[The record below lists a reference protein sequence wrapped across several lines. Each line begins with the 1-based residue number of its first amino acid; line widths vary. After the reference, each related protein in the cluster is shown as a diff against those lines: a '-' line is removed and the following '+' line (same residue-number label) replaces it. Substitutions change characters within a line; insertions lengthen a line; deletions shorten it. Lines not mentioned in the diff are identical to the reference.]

1 MNQPTPTC
9 RGVFSRIRLG
19 FFGLLLLPLLA
30 GCASYTSQTQDLR
43 AVWRAGDYPVAA
55 QIADT
60 GSAKSSSTDAV
71 LWDLEAGATTRAA
84 GDTAGSL
91 AAFQRAD
98 TLFDYWDT
106 QPEISIT
113 RESASLLINPTVL
126 PYRGTDYDRIME
138 STYQALNYLQ
148 LGKFDEARVELT
160 RALERQRT
168 ALRNHAD
175 QLAKAQQ
182 ATTQSASDGGYN
194 AQAAQQDPRFQG
206 QMSQVYGPLSAMH
219 TYENYVN
226 PFTTYLQGL
235 CLLANPQSP
244 SDLESARV
252 DFERVRAMVGAN
264 PALDADADLATQM
277 ANNGAALPPTT
288 WVVFETGTAPERQ
301 EVRIDIPLFIVS
313 RDVPYVG
320 IAFPRL
326 VFNDFYDSGLT
337 VQAVGGIPVN
347 TFLVCNMDAVIGLDF
362 RNELPSIIVKT
373 LISAGAKAA
382 ALYGIEAA
390 TNNGGNLVNS
400 LVRIA
405 GTVYQFGA
413 NRADTRTWVTLPK
426 QFQVCR
432 LPTPADH
439 KLYLGRAGTPES
451 VRVDLP
457 NGPVN
462 MVYVKSSSLGSR
474 LAISVFPLR

>member
-1 MNQPTPTC
+1 MNQPKLTSQ
-9 RGVFSRIRLG
+9 GFFSSIRLG
-19 FFGLLLLPLLA
+19 LFALSPLFA
-30 GCASYTSQTQDLR
+30 GCASYTNQTQDLR
-43 AVWRAGDYPVAA
+43 AVWRAGDYPAAA
-55 QIADT
+55 QIAKA
-60 GSAKSSSTDAV
+60 GSANSSSTDAV
-71 LWDLEAGATTRAA
+71 LWDLEAGAAARAA

-106 QPEISIT
+106 QPEISIS
-113 RESASLLINPTVL
+113 RESASLLVNPTVL

-148 LGKFDEARVELT
+148 LGKFAEARVELT

-168 ALRNHAD
+168 ALRNNAD
-175 QLAKAQQ
+175 RLAKAQA
-182 ATTQSASDGGYN
+182 ATAQSTNDGGYN
-194 AQAAQQDPRFQG
+194 AQRAQQDPHFQQ
-206 QMSQVYGPLSAMH
+206 QMSQVYGPLSALPAY
-219 TYENYVN
+219 TNYVN

-235 CLLANPQSP
+235 CLLANPQSAA
-244 SDLESARV
+244 DLESARV

-277 ANNGAALPPTT
+277 ANGGTLPATT
-288 WVVFETGTAPERQ
+288 WVVFETGTAPDRQ
-301 EVRIDIPLFIVS
+301 EARIDIPLFVVS

-320 IAFPRL
+320 VAFPKLIFNGLYDNGL
-326 VFNDFYDSGLT
+326 V
-337 VQAVGGIPVN
+337 VQATGGMPVR
-347 TFLVCNMDAVIGLDF
+347 TTLVSNMDAVIGLDF
-362 RNELPSIIVKT
+362 RNELPDIVVKT

-382 ALYGIEAA
+382 AVYGVEAA
-390 TNNGGNLVNS
+390 TNKNDDLLKS

-405 GTVYQFGA
+405 GTVYEAGT

-432 LPTPADH
+432 VPTPADH
-439 KLYLGRAGTPES
+439 KLYLGRAGTQES
-451 VRVDLP
+451 VMVDLP

-462 MVYVKSSSLGSR
+462 LVYVKSSSLGSR
-474 LAISVFPLR
+474 LAISAFPLR